1 MSVLKDKKKFAFVDD
16 ESIDTN
22 EMPKNLQ
29 ELNKSGRG
37 IKKDENQK
45 KSGRPLKNDEDK
57 RESLML
63 YLTKEQKDELRLRA
77 KNANL
82 PMNAYIVVKLF
93 GVK

>member
-29 ELNKSGRG
+29 ELNKGGRG
-37 IKKDENQK
+37 VK
-45 KSGRPLKNDEDK
+45 
-57 RESLML
+57 
-63 YLTKEQKDELRLRA
+63 KDELRLRA